1 MMSPLALRTVADAG
15 FDWML
20 FDTEHGPLSIE
31 TVDARIRAL
40 KDAAALPI
48 IRVVWNDVNAI
59 KRALDTGAYG
69 VVIPWVTTRDDAENA
84 VRFCRYPPEGVRGVA
99 PGRPAYVWDLSPE
112 EYLAEANDEL
122 LVIVQIERAEAVANI
137 EAILAVDG
145 IDATFVGPSDLS
157 ASMGRRGQPFA
168 PDVVRA
174 MDAVVTACERAGVAP
189 GIAYGQGVA
198 HIRDLIAQGF
208 RFIGVGGDT
217 AFLKRGCRDV
227 LARIKA

>member
-1 MMSPLALRTVADAG
+1 MSPLALHAMANAG
-15 FDWML
+15 FDWVL

-31 TVDARIRAL
+31 TVDDRIRAL
-40 KDAAALPI
+40 KGATALPI

-69 VVIPWVTTRDDAENA
+69 VIIPWVSTRDDAEKA

-99 PGRPAYVWDLSPE
+99 PGRPAYVWSLSPE

-122 LVIVQIERAEAVANI
+122 LVIIQIERAEAVANI

-145 IDATFVGPSDLS
+145 IDATFIGPSDLS
-157 ASMGRRGQPFA
+157 ASMGHRGQPFA
-168 PDVVRA
+168 PDVVHA
-174 MDAVVTACERAGVAP
+174 MDTVVAACEHAGVTP

-198 HIRDLIAQGF
+198 HIRDLIAKGF

-217 AFLKRGCRDV
+217 AFLQQGCRSV
-227 LARIKA
+227 LERIKA